1 MANRPQKLDLLRECN
16 DQQIPPR
23 EFMGIFC
30 NRCRN
35 SACANAGWSGGK
47 WVDRMLT
54 QVDRLLDHPQ
64 FADPSTEKFDPLRK
78 LDFRELN
85 EALVLRTKADPWG
98 GPEVHLADPS
108 AETSSNRIV
117 EDAVRALSASRS
129 GVQPEVAQPPAPP
142 VPEPPVA
149 QPTAPEPP
157 PVRRN
162 PAYFKTD
169 SPPEAVAPPPP
180 QPKMAPVPVA
190 ERMVNTPFPQ
200 EGVMLDGSPPPAH
213 APTNAG
219 GADPWAPPPSANPS
233 NNKAIRVSVGA
244 KVKMGG

>member
-1 MANRPQKLDLLRECN
+1 MANRPQKLDLLRDCN
-16 DQQIPPR
+16 DQQMAPR

-35 SACANAGWSGGK
+35 AACVNAGWSGGK

-64 FADPSTEKFDPLRK
+64 FADPNTEKFDPLRK
-78 LDFRELN
+78 LDFRELS
-85 EALVLRTKADPWG
+85 EAVALRTKADPWG
-98 GPEVHLADPS
+98 GPEVHLADP
-108 AETSSNRIV
+108 ARETASNRTV

-129 GVQPEVAQPPAPP
+129 GVQPEVVQPPAPEP
-142 VPEPPVA
+142 PDAPPPEPA
-149 QPTAPEPP
+149 A

-162 PAYFKTD
+162 PAYFKAD
-169 SPPEAVAPPPP
+169 APPEPVAPPP
-180 QPKMAPVPVA
+180 QPKAAPVPVPPT

-200 EGVMLDGSPPPAH
+200 EGVMLDGSPPP
-213 APTNAG
+213 PPSTNTSV
-219 GADPWAPPPSANPS
+219 ADPWAAPPSATPS